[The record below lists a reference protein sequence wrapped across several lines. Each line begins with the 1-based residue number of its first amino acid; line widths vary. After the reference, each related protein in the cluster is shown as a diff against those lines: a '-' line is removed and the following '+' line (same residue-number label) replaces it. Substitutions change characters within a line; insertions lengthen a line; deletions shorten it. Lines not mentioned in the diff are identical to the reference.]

1 MATRLPE
8 DTLSASW
15 LASRFAIEPF
25 KLEAM
30 RRAGEVIAFRPAG
43 AREHYYPLWQFDE
56 EWRPLPIV
64 PRLVREGKERGIGE
78 NRLYEILA
86 GRSGLSAGGGRLA
99 KSLREGRDEHV
110 LEAIR
115 LARPE

>member
-1 MATRLPE
+1 MATRLAD

-43 AREHYYPLWQFDE
+43 SREHYYPLWQFDE
-56 EWRPLPIV
+56 EGRPLPIV
-64 PRLVREGKERGIGE
+64 PRLVQEGRERGLRE
-78 NRLYEILA
+78 NRLYEVLSA
-86 GRSGLSAGGGRLA
+86 RAGLSGDRRLA
-99 KSLREGRDEHV
+99 ESLREGRADHV
-110 LEAIR
+110 LDAIR
-115 LARPE
+115 NARP